1 MNTIT
6 STKNPLIQTAKGLQS
21 KAARDASGLFLCE
34 GEHMV
39 AEALRAAPQ
48 SVAALFVDDTQA
60 ERFAPLLMQ
69 APASAATYAVPPHVL
84 AALSQVK
91 TPQGVAAMVQTP
103 PMAALAALGP
113 RVVLLEAVQDPGNV
127 GTILRTADA
136 AGFTGCI
143 LTDGCADPLNP
154 KALRATMGSVFRVP
168 LHWAADAPAA
178 ARALAAQGYAVVAAA
193 LNGDDFYARPPLP
206 PRVCL
211 LVGNEGAGL
220 SDAAKAA
227 ATHMYRLPMRGGAE
241 SLNAAVAAA
250 VFMYEIVNRG

>member
-1 MNTIT
+1 MQSIT
-6 STKNPLIQTAKGLQS
+6 STKNPLIQTAKSLQT

-39 AEALRAAPQ
+39 AEALHAARA
-48 SVAALFVDDTQA
+48 SVTALFVDDTQA
-60 ERFAPLLMQ
+60 ERYAALITAAP
-69 APASAATYAVPPHVL
+69 PAAALYAVPPHVL

-91 TPQGVAAMVQTP
+91 TPQGVAAMVQKP
-103 PMAALAALGP
+103 PMAGLEALGP
-113 RVVLLEAVQDPGNV
+113 RVVLLENVQDPGNV

-143 LTDGCADPLNP
+143 VTEGCADVFAP
-154 KALRATMGSVFRVP
+154 KTLRATMGSVFRVP
-168 LHWAADAPAA
+168 VHEAAGAPEA
-178 ARALAAQGYAVVAAA
+178 ARALAALGYAVLASA
-193 LNGDDFYARPPLP
+193 LDGHDFYARPPLP

-220 SDAAKAA
+220 TDAAKAA
-227 ATHMYRLPMRGGAE
+227 ATHRYRLPMRGGAE
-241 SLNAAVAAA
+241 SLNAAIAAA